1 MPGAQRGATEA
12 SSHTK
17 VLSRQEILLRVSFFS
32 SVLRVTGC
40 KGNVHMSA
48 AVPEQKKGS
57 KFMSEQTKP
66 VSKPDD
72 QTTKA
77 KPARTE
83 LSQEE
88 LDRVSGGFKP
98 GGRETL

>member
-1 MPGAQRGATEA
+1 
-12 SSHTK
+12 
-17 VLSRQEILLRVSFFS
+17 
-32 SVLRVTGC
+32 
-40 KGNVHMSA
+40 
-48 AVPEQKKGS
+48 
-57 KFMSEQTKP
+57 MSEQTKP

-88 LDRVSGGFKP
+88 LDRVSGGFNPVDGKP
-98 GGRETL
+98 FSPVDGNI